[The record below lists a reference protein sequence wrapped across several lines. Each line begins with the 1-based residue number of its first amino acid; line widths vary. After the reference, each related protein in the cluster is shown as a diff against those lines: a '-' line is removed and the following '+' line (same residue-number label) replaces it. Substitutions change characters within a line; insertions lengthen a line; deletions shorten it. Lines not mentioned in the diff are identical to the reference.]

1 MALLSNGTQYWGG
14 PVVLFSGL
22 NSVLGGVG
30 TERGNFDK
38 AGRKR
43 NLWAGD
49 ADIDPKSSVPVGY
62 LVGGSWSIS
71 PKAGGMSSRNSAIAS
86 ITAQGNGAQGINLS
100 GSVTMTMT
108 VTGSAAAVAAA
119 VGSALMSITV
129 SGSAVAPLNAVGA
142 ALMSLSAQAD
152 ASAVAHL
159 NGSATASIVASAVTG
174 AIGHMIATPIDTQL
188 TADSI
193 AAAVWNSIASAYN
206 TAGSMGEKVND
217 AGSASNPWTEALP
230 GSYVEG
236 TAGYIVGN
244 ILDLIGV
251 RLVEGGLS
259 QDEVSRIMLAA
270 LAGKREGLG
279 TATEQYMA
287 QDGTT
292 PRITLAGFD
301 ASGNGT
307 PTVDGS

>member
-30 TERGNFDK
+30 TQRGNFDK

-49 ADIDPKSSVPVGY
+49 AAIDQKSSVPVGY

-100 GSVTMTMT
+100 GAVTMTMS

-119 VGSALMSITV
+119 IGSALMSITA
-129 SGSAVAPLNAVGA
+129 SGNAVAPLNAIGS
-142 ALMSLSAQAD
+142 ALMSISAQAD
-152 ASAVAHL
+152 ASAIAHMT
-159 NGSATASIVASAVTG
+159 GSAQAVAVASAVTG
-174 AIGHMIATPIDTQL
+174 AIGHMTATPIDTQL

-193 AAAVWNSIASAYN
+193 AAAVWSAI
-206 TAGSMGEKVND
+206 
-217 AGSASNPWTEALP
+217 SASFNESGTMGNKLNSAASGGVDYQALADA
-230 GSYVEG
+230 V
-236 TAGYIVGN
+236 I
-244 ILDLIGV
+244 
-251 RLVEGGLS
+251 
-259 QDEVSRIMLAA
+259 AA
-270 LAGKREGLG
+270 LNETTIPVDTVKMNGANVLG
-279 TATEQYMA
+279 
-287 QDGTT
+287 
-292 PRITLAGFD
+292 
-301 ASGNGT
+301 SGIDSDKWRGG
-307 PTVDGS
+307 V

>member
-62 LVGGSWSIS
+62 LAGGSWSIS

-100 GSVTMTMT
+100 GAVAMTIT

-119 VGSALMSITV
+119 IGSALMSITA
-129 SGSAVAPLNAVGA
+129 SGNAVAPLNAIGA
-142 ALMSLSAQAD
+142 ALMSISAQAD
-152 ASAVAHL
+152 ASAIAHMA
-159 NGSATASIVASAVTG
+159 GSAQAVAAASAVTG
-174 AIGHMIATPIDTQL
+174 AVGHMVATAIDAQL

-193 AAAVWNSIASAYN
+193 AAAVWNAIAASFN
-206 TAGSMGEKVND
+206 TAGTMGNKLNSAASGGVDYQALAD
-217 AGSASNPWTEALP
+217 A
-230 GSYVEG
+230 V
-236 TAGYIVGN
+236 I
-244 ILDLIGV
+244 
-251 RLVEGGLS
+251 
-259 QDEVSRIMLAA
+259 AA
-270 LAGKREGLG
+270 LNETTIPVDTVKMNGANVLG
-279 TATEQYMA
+279 
-287 QDGTT
+287 
-292 PRITLAGFD
+292 
-301 ASGNGT
+301 SGIESDKWRGG
-307 PTVDGS
+307 V